1 MNPCDM
7 SISVVVSNLGR
18 WELKKTLDKD
28 LKEQFLTYI
37 LQMFEQAV
45 DIGVSIS
52 TPENYVGQMHL
63 IFDMDGFGLRHLA
76 QPDGNFRS

>member
-1 MNPCDM
+1 MT
-7 SISVVVSNLGR
+7 VVISNLGR

-28 LKEQFLTYI
+28 LKEAFLTYI

-45 DIGVSIS
+45 EIGETMS

-63 IFDMDGFGLRHLA
+63 IFDMEGFGLRHLA
-76 QPDGNFRS
+76 QPDGKF